1 MDPIYVSFYLDE
13 PTFMRLSR
21 AISDGRMGTPRISPS
36 FVAST
41 IGLRGSLFAYADLL
55 ATFSALAG
63 NDAPLQVG
71 LQGEEGHPHH
81 GAINF
86 IDNQVNPG
94 TGSIL
99 VRGVLANPLPP
110 GGTYL
115 ITPGMFV
122 RVRLPIGQ
130 KQKQLLVIDRAI
142 ISDQGVKKVY
152 VVEADNK
159 VKERTVTLGALQED
173 GLRVVTHGLKKDD
186 WVVVGGIQQVRPRME
201 VQREELTKMPGPT
214 TATDVGKVK
223 KK

>member
-1 MDPIYVSFYLDE
+1 
-13 PTFMRLSR
+13 
-21 AISDGRMGTPRISPS
+21 
-36 FVAST
+36 
-41 IGLRGSLFAYADLL
+41 
-55 ATFSALAG
+55 
-63 NDAPLQVG
+63 
-71 LQGEEGHPHH
+71 
-81 GAINF
+81 
-86 IDNQVNPG
+86 
-94 TGSIL
+94 
-99 VRGVLANPLPP
+99 
-110 GGTYL
+110 
-115 ITPGMFV
+115 MFV